1 MSKLFLT
8 LHVLVAVLAVGPV
21 TVAASLFPRSMRNS
35 LNGWSNEA
43 PEARLLHRLTRVYAA
58 IGAAVPVLGIAT
70 AAAMGVTKDPWVIAS
85 LTLTAIAAGLL
96 ITRIIP
102 GQQEAL
108 ALLNEDGRHAAA
120 ETDSPSGPGAVQ
132 DSAALLKQLSMTTGI
147 FSLLWAVVL
156 VLMIVRPGSSTG
168 G

>member
-21 TVAASLFPRSMRNS
+21 TVAASLFPRSVRNS
-35 LNGWSNEA
+35 LNGWSNQA

-58 IGAAVPVLGIAT
+58 IGAGVPLLGIAT
-70 AAAMGVTKDPWVIAS
+70 AAAMGVTRDPWVIAS

-96 ITRIIP
+96 ITRILP

-108 ALLNEDGRHAAA
+108 ALLNEDGRRTAAA
-120 ETDSPSGPGAVQ
+120 PDAPAAADTARE
-132 DSAALLKQLSMTTGI
+132 SAALLKQLSMTTGI

-156 VLMIVRPGSSTG
+156 VLMILRPGSSTG

>member
-1 MSKLFLT
+1 MSKFFLT

-21 TVAASLFPRSMRNS
+21 TVAASLFPRSVRNS
-35 LNGWSNEA
+35 LNGCSNRA
-43 PEARLLHRLTRVYAA
+43 PEARLLHRLTRVYATV
-58 IGAAVPVLGIAT
+58 GAAVPLLGIAT

-96 ITRIIP
+96 ITRVLP

-108 ALLNEDGRHAAA
+108 AMLNEDGRRAAA
-120 ETDSPSGPGAVQ
+120 ATDVPAATDTAQEP
-132 DSAALLKQLSMTTGI
+132 AALLKQLSMTTGI

>member
-35 LNGWSNEA
+35 LKNGSNEA
-43 PEARLLHRLTRVYAA
+43 SEARLLHRLTRVYASV
-58 IGAAVPVLGIAT
+58 GAAVPLLGIAT
-70 AAAMGVTKDPWVIAS
+70 AAAMGVTRDPWVIAS

-102 GQQEAL
+102 GQREAL
-108 ALLNEDGRHAAA
+108 ALLDRHGGRTAGAA
-120 ETDSPSGPGAVQ
+120 DSASGPGTVQ
-132 DSAALLKQLSMTTGI
+132 NSTALLKQLSMTTGI

-156 VLMIVRPGSSTG
+156 VLMVVRPGSSTG

>member
-1 MSKLFLT
+1 MNKLFLT

-43 PEARLLHRLTRVYAA
+43 PEARLLHRLTRVYASVS
-58 IGAAVPVLGIAT
+58 AAVPVLGIAT
-70 AAAMGVTKDPWVIAS
+70 AVAMNVTKDPWVIAS

-102 GQQEAL
+102 DQQEAL
-108 ALLNEDGRHAAA
+108 ALLNEDGRRPTGGEASPA
-120 ETDSPSGPGAVQ
+120 EPSTAQ
-132 DSAALLKQLSMTTGI
+132 ESTTLLKQLSMTTGI
-147 FSLLWAVVL
+147 FSLLWAIVL